1 MPPQEEVLAPMA
13 QGKNGAV
20 SPFFS
25 LHSEG
30 KVSCRLTGSPYVII
44 RASDDIDS
52 SAVESR
58 FTMKCDLYSSRFFF
72 SFLRGEW
79 VFREEDVVKIKDT
92 GYDMAILIL
101 RKGSTNL
108 SNFHLLTCVNS
119 YKNGAV
125 LLK

>member
-20 SPFFS
+20 RPFFS

-58 FTMKCDLYSSRFFF
+58 FTKKCDLYSSRFFF
-72 SFLRGEW
+72 FFFEGGVGVQGGGRGQ
-79 VFREEDVVKIKDT
+79 
-92 GYDMAILIL
+92 
-101 RKGSTNL
+101 N
-108 SNFHLLTCVNS
+108 
-119 YKNGAV
+119 
-125 LLK
+125 